1 MQVDL
6 NRVIE
11 QVSKEKGIDKTIV
24 INAVEEMMH
33 SAARRT
39 FGPDRNIES
48 RFNPEL
54 GEIELFEIKT
64 VVEKVANA
72 AAEADVAEA
81 RAKYDPEAEVGDEI
95 LIKLDTATM
104 GRIAAQAAKQNL
116 IQHIRDAERKQ
127 IFNEFKDR
135 KQEVVSGI
143 VQRFERKNMIV
154 NLGRTEAILPEKE
167 QIPHERYRQGDRIRA
182 LILDVDLSE
191 KGLSI
196 VLSRTSNDFLMKLFE
211 QEVPEIYEGIV
222 EIRQSARE
230 PGGRAKVAVYSK
242 DSDVDPVGACVGMK
256 GTRVQSV
263 VQELRGEKIDIVP
276 WTDDQA
282 ELVCRAL
289 APAKVSKVIIDEDEH
304 AMEVIVPD
312 DQLSLAIGKRGQNV
326 RLAHRLTGWK
336 LDVRSEAEAEEEAR
350 SARAS
355 LNAIPGIGDINAELL
370 YQWGFRSAEQ
380 LAEADETAFDVEGI
394 SAERATQII
403 NAAREHVA
411 NKKIAAEAK
420 AAAPPRR
427 PRRLR
432 PKLRPAATRS
442 RRRGGGA
449 PKRSR
454 SESVPA
460 ATEEAGEKSLANR
473 PERTCIGCM
482 KRDAKAAMVRI
493 AVVNGHVEVDFEAR
507 RAGRGGYLHPTLEC
521 AERFVSSKVK
531 EFRSL
536 RRKID
541 RPERLQIAAAIKL
554 RLDSN
559 SKVE

>member
-1 MQVDL
+1 MTGEL

-11 QVSKEKGIDKTIV
+11 QVSKEKGIDKAIV

-39 FGPDRNIES
+39 FGAECNIES
-48 RFNPEL
+48 RYNAEI
-54 GEIELFEIKT
+54 GEIELFEIKV
-64 VVEKVANA
+64 VVERVTNPQI
-72 AAEADVAEA
+72 ETTQEVA
-81 RAKYDPEAEVGDEI
+81 RADYDPEAEIGDEI

-116 IQHIRDAERKQ
+116 IQHIRDAERRQ

-135 KQEVVSGI
+135 KGEIISGI

-182 LILDVDLSE
+182 LIIDVDLSE

-196 VLSRTSNDFLMKLFE
+196 VLSRAANEFLLRLFAE
-211 QEVPEIYEGIV
+211 EVPEIYEGIV

-256 GTRVQSV
+256 GTRVQSI
-263 VQELRGEKIDIVP
+263 VQELRGEKIDIVS

-304 AMEVIVPD
+304 LMEVVVPD

-326 RLAHRLTGWK
+326 RLAHRLSGWK
-336 LDVRSEAEAEEEAR
+336 IDLRSDSEAEEEAR

-355 LNAIPGIGDINAELL
+355 LNASPGFGDINAELL
-370 YQWGFRSAEQ
+370 YQWGFRTADQ
-380 LAEADETAFDVEGI
+380 LAEIEEDAFEVEGI
-394 SAERATQII
+394 SADRARQLI

-411 NKKIAAEAK
+411 RKRAEEAS
-420 AAAPPRR
+420 AAAGDNGA
-427 PRRLR
+427 LDADG
-432 PKLRPAATRS
+432 AAAD
-442 RRRGGGA
+442 GA
-449 PKRSR
+449 PGARADG
-454 SESVPA
+454 SVENGSQGDDG
-460 ATEEAGEKSLANR
+460 T
-473 PERTCIGCM
+473 T
-482 KRDAKAAMVRI
+482 KA
-493 AVVNGHVEVDFEAR
+493 
-507 RAGRGGYLHPTLEC
+507 
-521 AERFVSSKVK
+521 
-531 EFRSL
+531 
-536 RRKID
+536 
-541 RPERLQIAAAIKL
+541 
-554 RLDSN
+554 
-559 SKVE
+559 

>member
-72 AAEADVAEA
+72 AAEADVTEA

-350 SARAS
+350 SRARRSTRSRHRRYQRRAALPVGFPLGRAIVGGGRDGVRRRGNQRRARAPDNQRGARARREQEGCGRGESGS
-355 LNAIPGIGDINAELL
+355 LRQKPPRLPRL
-370 YQWGFRSAEQ
+370 Q
-380 LAEADETAFDVEGI
+380 LHLRKLRRLKRRLPKLKCAEA
-394 SAERATQII
+394 
-403 NAAREHVA
+403 
-411 NKKIAAEAK
+411 AAETVILRNL
-420 AAAPPRR
+420 RR
-427 PRRLR
+427 PRR
-432 PKLRPAATRS
+432 
-442 RRRGGGA
+442 RR
-449 PKRSR
+449 
-454 SESVPA
+454 
-460 ATEEAGEKSLANR
+460 
-473 PERTCIGCM
+473 C
-482 KRDAKAAMVRI
+482 
-493 AVVNGHVEVDFEAR
+493 R
-507 RAGRGGYLHPTLEC
+507 REM
-521 AERFVSSKVK
+521 
-531 EFRSL
+531 
-536 RRKID
+536 
-541 RPERLQIAAAIKL
+541 
-554 RLDSN
+554 
-559 SKVE
+559 

>member
-1 MQVDL
+1 MSVDL

-11 QVSKEKGIDKTIV
+11 QVSKEKGIDRAIV
-24 INAVEEMMH
+24 VTAVEEMMH

-48 RFNPEL
+48 RYNTDI

-64 VVEKVANA
+64 VVGQVANA
-72 AAEADVAEA
+72 ASEVELEEAHE
-81 RAKYDPEAEVGDEI
+81 KYDPEAQIGDEI

-135 KQEVVSGI
+135 KGEIVSGI

-196 VLSRTSNDFLMKLFE
+196 VLSRTSNLFLMKLFE

-242 DSDVDPVGACVGMK
+242 DNDVDPVGACVGMK

-289 APAKVSKVIIDEDEH
+289 APAKVSKVIIDEEER

-326 RLAHRLTGWK
+326 RLAHRLSGWK
-336 LDVRSEAEAEEEAR
+336 LDVRSDSEAEEEAR

-380 LAEADETAFDVEGI
+380 LSEANEDNFEVEGI
-394 SAERATQII
+394 SPERARQVIL
-403 NAAREHVA
+403 AAREWVA
-411 NKKIAAEAK
+411 NKKRVE
-420 AAAPPRR
+420 
-427 PRRLR
+427 
-432 PKLRPAATRS
+432 
-442 RRRGGGA
+442 
-449 PKRSR
+449 
-454 SESVPA
+454 
-460 ATEEAGEKSLANR
+460 
-473 PERTCIGCM
+473 
-482 KRDAKAAMVRI
+482 DAKA
-493 AVVNGHVEVDFEAR
+493 
-507 RAGRGGYLHPTLEC
+507 
-521 AERFVSSKVK
+521 
-531 EFRSL
+531 
-536 RRKID
+536 
-541 RPERLQIAAAIKL
+541 QAAADLAEAESAARAETALAASTEDAGQQPAIESESDAGAK
-554 RLDSN
+554 S
-559 SKVE
+559 

>member
-1 MQVDL
+1 MSVDL

-11 QVSKEKGIDKTIV
+11 QVSKEKGIDRTIV

-48 RFNPEL
+48 RYNQDL

-64 VVEKVANA
+64 VVEQVANP
-72 AAEADVAEA
+72 AAEVGVEEA
-81 RAKYDPEAEVGDEI
+81 HAKYDPEAQAGDEI

-127 IFNEFKDR
+127 IYNEFKDR
-135 KQEVVSGI
+135 KGDVASGI
-143 VQRFERKNMIV
+143 VQRFDRKNMIV

-196 VLSRTSNDFLMKLFE
+196 VLSRTSNLFLMKLFE

-222 EIRQSARE
+222 EIRQCARE

-242 DSDVDPVGACVGMK
+242 DGDVDPVGACVGMK

-263 VQELRGEKIDIVP
+263 VQELRGEKIDIVS

-326 RLAHRLTGWK
+326 RLAHRLAGWK
-336 LDVRSEAEAEEEAR
+336 LDVRSDSEAEEEAR
-350 SARAS
+350 AARAS

-380 LAEADETAFDVEGI
+380 LAEANENNFEVEGI
-394 SAERATQII
+394 SPERARQVIH
-403 NAAREHVA
+403 AAREWVA
-411 NKKIAAEAK
+411 NKKRIEEAKAQAAAEAVAEK
-420 AAAPPRR
+420 HAAE
-427 PRRLR
+427 
-432 PKLRPAATRS
+432 AAQAAKSANGASEADTRE
-442 RRRGGGA
+442 GL
-449 PKRSR
+449 
-454 SESVPA
+454 E
-460 ATEEAGEKSLANR
+460 ATHDAEVKS
-473 PERTCIGCM
+473 
-482 KRDAKAAMVRI
+482 
-493 AVVNGHVEVDFEAR
+493 
-507 RAGRGGYLHPTLEC
+507 
-521 AERFVSSKVK
+521 
-531 EFRSL
+531 
-536 RRKID
+536 
-541 RPERLQIAAAIKL
+541 
-554 RLDSN
+554 
-559 SKVE
+559 

>member
-1 MQVDL
+1 MAGDL

-11 QVSKEKGIDKTIV
+11 SVSKEKGIDKSIV

-39 FGPDRNIES
+39 FGADCNIES
-48 RFNPEL
+48 RFNSDV

-64 VVEKVANA
+64 VVDSITNP
-72 AAEADVAEA
+72 AAEVLVGEA
-81 RAKYDPEAEVGDEI
+81 RSKYDPEAQSGDEI

-127 IFNEFKDR
+127 IYNEFKDR
-135 KQEVVSGI
+135 KGEIVSGI

-196 VLSRTSNDFLMKLFE
+196 VLSRTSNLFLMKLFE

-326 RLAHRLTGWK
+326 RLAHRLSGWK
-336 LDVRSEAEAEEEAR
+336 LDVRSDSEAEEEAR
-350 SARAS
+350 AARAS

-370 YQWGFRSAEQ
+370 FQWGFRTAEQ
-380 LAEADETAFDVEGI
+380 LADANEETFEVEGI
-394 SAERATQII
+394 SPERAKQLIH
-403 NAAREHVA
+403 AAREWVA
-411 NKKIAAEAK
+411 TKRRLEEERAQAAEAAALESAAG
-420 AAAPPRR
+420 AAA
-427 PRRLR
+427 
-432 PKLRPAATRS
+432 
-442 RRRGGGA
+442 GA
-449 PKRSR
+449 
-454 SESVPA
+454 EA
-460 ATEEAGEKSLANR
+460 EDETIEEA
-473 PERTCIGCM
+473 
-482 KRDAKAAMVRI
+482 
-493 AVVNGHVEVDFEAR
+493 
-507 RAGRGGYLHPTLEC
+507 
-521 AERFVSSKVK
+521 
-531 EFRSL
+531 
-536 RRKID
+536 
-541 RPERLQIAAAIKL
+541 AAAGAEA
-554 RLDSN
+554 
-559 SKVE
+559 VEASDAAVKS

>member
-1 MQVDL
+1 MAVDL

-48 RFNPEL
+48 RYNNEV
-54 GEIELFEIKT
+54 GEVELFEIKT
-64 VVEKVANA
+64 VVEHVANPA
-72 AAEADVAEA
+72 SEVELDEAHG
-81 RAKYDPEAEVGDEI
+81 RYDPDAQPGDEI

-127 IFNEFKDR
+127 IYNEFKDR
-135 KQEVVSGI
+135 KNEIVSGI

-182 LILDVDLSE
+182 LILEVELSE

-196 VLSRTSNDFLMKLFE
+196 VLSRTSNLFLMKLFE

-222 EIRQSARE
+222 EIRQCARE

-326 RLAHRLTGWK
+326 RLAHRLAGWK
-336 LDVRSEAEAEEEAR
+336 LDVRSDSDAEEEAR
-350 SARAS
+350 AARAS

-380 LAEADETAFDVEGI
+380 LADANENNFEVEGI
-394 SAERATQII
+394 SPERACQVVH
-403 NAAREHVA
+403 AAREWVA
-411 NKKIAAEAK
+411 RKRAEQAKRLETADNLPGQNSAPESAPEPAPNDPTTTDLEATPAAGDAKDAEA
-420 AAAPPRR
+420 
-427 PRRLR
+427 
-432 PKLRPAATRS
+432 
-442 RRRGGGA
+442 
-449 PKRSR
+449 
-454 SESVPA
+454 E
-460 ATEEAGEKSLANR
+460 
-473 PERTCIGCM
+473 
-482 KRDAKAAMVRI
+482 
-493 AVVNGHVEVDFEAR
+493 
-507 RAGRGGYLHPTLEC
+507 
-521 AERFVSSKVK
+521 
-531 EFRSL
+531 
-536 RRKID
+536 
-541 RPERLQIAAAIKL
+541 
-554 RLDSN
+554 
-559 SKVE
+559 

>member
-1 MQVDL
+1 MD
-6 NRVIE
+6 
-11 QVSKEKGIDKTIV
+11 SK
-24 INAVEEMMH
+24 
-33 SAARRT
+33 RRT
-39 FGPDRNIES
+39 
-48 RFNPEL
+48 
-54 GEIELFEIKT
+54 T
-64 VVEKVANA
+64 
-72 AAEADVAEA
+72 
-81 RAKYDPEAEVGDEI
+81 KYDPEAEIGDEI

-127 IFNEFKDR
+127 IFNEFKDC
-135 KQEVVSGI
+135 KGEIVSGI

-196 VLSRTSNDFLMKLFE
+196 VLSRTSNLFLMKLFE

-289 APAKVSKVIIDEDEH
+289 APESLQGDYRRGRARHGGDRPGRSTVAGDRQARPECPPRSS
-304 AMEVIVPD
+304 ALGMETRRT
-312 DQLSLAIGKRGQNV
+312 Q
-326 RLAHRLTGWK
+326 RL
-336 LDVRSEAEAEEEAR
+336 EAEEEAR
-350 SARAS
+350 EARAS

-380 LAEADETAFDVEGI
+380 LAEANEDTSRSRGSVRT
-394 SAERATQII
+394 SA
-403 NAAREHVA
+403 
-411 NKKIAAEAK
+411 
-420 AAAPPRR
+420 PGR
-427 PRRLR
+427 PRGARMGR
-432 PKLRPAATRS
+432 EQEAN
-442 RRRGGGA
+442 RRGQGG
-449 PKRSR
+449 
-454 SESVPA
+454 
-460 ATEEAGEKSLANR
+460 
-473 PERTCIGCM
+473 
-482 KRDAKAAMVRI
+482 
-493 AVVNGHVEVDFEAR
+493 
-507 RAGRGGYLHPTLEC
+507 GRG
-521 AERFVSSKVK
+521 
-531 EFRSL
+531 
-536 RRKID
+536 
-541 RPERLQIAAAIKL
+541 
-554 RLDSN
+554 
-559 SKVE
+559 

>member
-11 QVSKEKGIDKTIV
+11 QVAKEKGIDRGIV
-24 INAVEEMMH
+24 VAAVEEMMH

-48 RFNPEL
+48 RFNAEL

-64 VVEKVANA
+64 VVENVADPA
-72 AAEADVAEA
+72 LEVAVDEA
-81 RAKYDPEAEVGDEI
+81 RAKLDPEAEVGDEI

-127 IFNEFKDR
+127 IYNEFKDR
-135 KQEVVSGI
+135 KLEIVSGI

-182 LILDVDLSE
+182 LITEVDLSE

-196 VLSRTSNDFLMKLFE
+196 VLSRTSTDFLRTLFE
-211 QEVPEIYEGIV
+211 QEVPEMYEGIV

-256 GTRVQSV
+256 GTRVQAV

-336 LDVRSEAEAEEEAR
+336 LDVRGEGEAEEEAR

-355 LNAIPGIGDINAELL
+355 LNSIPGIGDINAELL
-370 YQWGFRSAEQ
+370 FQWGFRSSEQ
-380 LAEADETAFDVEGI
+380 LAEADEATFGVEGI
-394 SAERATQII
+394 SPERATQII
-403 NAAREHVA
+403 MAAREHVA
-411 NKKIAAEAK
+411 NKRRLEEAARVKAEAEAQAQAE
-420 AAAPPRR
+420 AAA
-427 PRRLR
+427 
-432 PKLRPAATRS
+432 
-442 RRRGGGA
+442 
-449 PKRSR
+449 
-454 SESVPA
+454 
-460 ATEEAGEKSLANR
+460 
-473 PERTCIGCM
+473 
-482 KRDAKAAMVRI
+482 
-493 AVVNGHVEVDFEAR
+493 
-507 RAGRGGYLHPTLEC
+507 
-521 AERFVSSKVK
+521 
-531 EFRSL
+531 
-536 RRKID
+536 
-541 RPERLQIAAAIKL
+541 QAAA
-554 RLDSN
+554 DDASAAPVQG
-559 SKVE
+559 VETALETADAQGKS

>member
-11 QVSKEKGIDKTIV
+11 QVSKEKGIDKSIV
-24 INAVEEMMH
+24 VNAVEEMMH

-39 FGPDRNIES
+39 FGPDRKIES
-48 RFNPEL
+48 RFNVDL

-64 VVEKVANA
+64 VVEQVLNA
-72 AAEADVAEA
+72 GGEISIEDAH
-81 RAKYDPEAEVGDEI
+81 AKYDPEAEIGDEI

-116 IQHIRDAERKQ
+116 IQHIREAERKQ
-127 IFNEFKDR
+127 IYNEFKDR
-135 KQEVVSGI
+135 KGEIVSGI

-182 LILDVDLSE
+182 LITDVDLSE

-196 VLSRTSNDFLMKLFE
+196 VLSRTSNDFLIALFA

-222 EIRQSARE
+222 EIRQCARE

-336 LDVRSEAEAEEEAR
+336 LDVRSEQEAEEEAR
-350 SARAS
+350 AARQS

-370 YQWGFRSAEQ
+370 FQWGFRSAEQ
-380 LAEADETAFDVEGI
+380 LAEADENNFDVEGI
-394 SAERATQII
+394 SPERARQII
-403 NAAREHVA
+403 LAAREHVA
-411 NKKIAAEAK
+411 NKKRQEEARLAAEAEAERER
-420 AAAPPRR
+420 AAA
-427 PRRLR
+427 
-432 PKLRPAATRS
+432 AAS
-442 RRRGGGA
+442 A
-449 PKRSR
+449 AVEAAAHPDEAADSA
-454 SESVPA
+454 ESAQP
-460 ATEEAGEKSLANR
+460 ATESTTDAEGKS
-473 PERTCIGCM
+473 
-482 KRDAKAAMVRI
+482 
-493 AVVNGHVEVDFEAR
+493 
-507 RAGRGGYLHPTLEC
+507 
-521 AERFVSSKVK
+521 
-531 EFRSL
+531 
-536 RRKID
+536 
-541 RPERLQIAAAIKL
+541 
-554 RLDSN
+554 
-559 SKVE
+559 

>member
-1 MQVDL
+1 MAGDL

-11 QVSKEKGIDKTIV
+11 SVSKEKGIDKSIV

-39 FGPDRNIES
+39 FGADCNIES

-64 VVEKVANA
+64 VVDSITNPA
-72 AAEADVAEA
+72 AQVLVGEA
-81 RAKYDPEAEVGDEI
+81 RAKYDPEAQSGDEI

-127 IFNEFKDR
+127 IYNEFKDR
-135 KQEVVSGI
+135 KGEIVSGI

-196 VLSRTSNDFLMKLFE
+196 VLSRTSNLFLMKLFE

-326 RLAHRLTGWK
+326 RLAHRLSGWK
-336 LDVRSEAEAEEEAR
+336 LDVRSDSEAEEEAR
-350 SARAS
+350 AARAS

-370 YQWGFRSAEQ
+370 FQWGFRTAEQ
-380 LAEADETAFDVEGI
+380 LADASEDTFEVEGI
-394 SAERATQII
+394 SPERAKQLIH
-403 NAAREHVA
+403 AAREWVA
-411 NKKIAAEAK
+411 TKRRLEEERAHAAEA
-420 AAAPPRR
+420 AARESAADGGEEMIGEAAEA
-427 PRRLR
+427 
-432 PKLRPAATRS
+432 PAA
-442 RRRGGGA
+442 
-449 PKRSR
+449 
-454 SESVPA
+454 
-460 ATEEAGEKSLANR
+460 EASDAGVKS
-473 PERTCIGCM
+473 
-482 KRDAKAAMVRI
+482 
-493 AVVNGHVEVDFEAR
+493 
-507 RAGRGGYLHPTLEC
+507 
-521 AERFVSSKVK
+521 
-531 EFRSL
+531 
-536 RRKID
+536 
-541 RPERLQIAAAIKL
+541 
-554 RLDSN
+554 
-559 SKVE
+559 

>member
-1 MQVDL
+1 MAVDL

-24 INAVEEMMH
+24 ISAVEEMMH

-39 FGPDRNIES
+39 FGPERNIES
-48 RFNPEL
+48 RYNNEV
-54 GEIELFEIKT
+54 GEVELFEIKT
-64 VVEKVANA
+64 VVERVANPA
-72 AAEADVAEA
+72 SEVELDEAHS
-81 RAKYDPEAEVGDEI
+81 KYDPDAQPGDEI

-127 IFNEFKDR
+127 IYNEFKDR
-135 KQEVVSGI
+135 KSEIVSGI

-182 LILDVDLSE
+182 LILEVELSE

-196 VLSRTSNDFLMKLFE
+196 VLSRTSNSFLMKLFE

-222 EIRQSARE
+222 EIRQCARE

-326 RLAHRLTGWK
+326 RLAHRLSGWK
-336 LDVRSEAEAEEEAR
+336 LDVRSDSEAEEEAR
-350 SARAS
+350 TARAS

-380 LAEADETAFDVEGI
+380 LADANENNFEVEGI
-394 SAERATQII
+394 SPERARQVIH
-403 NAAREHVA
+403 AAREWVA
-411 NKKIAAEAK
+411 KKRAEQVRRADMANNSAGTSPAPDSIVEPTPDTQAVTAIETAASDGNAEDAEA
-420 AAAPPRR
+420 
-427 PRRLR
+427 
-432 PKLRPAATRS
+432 
-442 RRRGGGA
+442 
-449 PKRSR
+449 
-454 SESVPA
+454 E
-460 ATEEAGEKSLANR
+460 
-473 PERTCIGCM
+473 
-482 KRDAKAAMVRI
+482 
-493 AVVNGHVEVDFEAR
+493 
-507 RAGRGGYLHPTLEC
+507 
-521 AERFVSSKVK
+521 
-531 EFRSL
+531 
-536 RRKID
+536 
-541 RPERLQIAAAIKL
+541 
-554 RLDSN
+554 
-559 SKVE
+559 

>member
-1 MQVDL
+1 MAVDL

-11 QVSKEKGIDKTIV
+11 QVSKEKGIDKAIV
-24 INAVEEMMH
+24 ISAVEEMMH

-39 FGPDRNIES
+39 FGAERNIES
-48 RFNPEL
+48 RFNSDI
-54 GEIELFEIKT
+54 GEVELFEIKT
-64 VVEKVANA
+64 VVDHA
-72 AAEADVAEA
+72 ASSGSEVELEHAH
-81 RAKYDPEAEVGDEI
+81 AKYDPDAQVGDEI

-127 IFNEFKDR
+127 IYNEFKDR
-135 KQEVVSGI
+135 KSEVVSGI

-154 NLGRTEAILPEKE
+154 NLGRTEAILLEKE

-191 KGLSI
+191 KGLAI
-196 VLSRTSNDFLMKLFE
+196 ILSRTANLFLMKLFE

-222 EIRQSARE
+222 EIRQCARE

-242 DSDVDPVGACVGMK
+242 DTDVDPVGACVGMK

-304 AMEVIVPD
+304 GMEVIVPD

-326 RLAHRLTGWK
+326 RLAHRLSGWK
-336 LDVRSEAEAEEEAR
+336 LDVRSDSEAEEEAR
-350 SARAS
+350 EARAS

-380 LAEADETAFDVEGI
+380 LAEANEDNFEVEGI
-394 SAERATQII
+394 SPERAHQVI
-403 NAAREHVA
+403 NAARDWVA
-411 NKKIAAEAK
+411 SRKRLEEEKAAMAAEA
-420 AAAPPRR
+420 AETG
-427 PRRLR
+427 
-432 PKLRPAATRS
+432 PAS
-442 RRRGGGA
+442 PDG
-449 PKRSR
+449 
-454 SESVPA
+454 
-460 ATEEAGEKSLANR
+460 ATENGDGPTVTEVEISVEAKS
-473 PERTCIGCM
+473 
-482 KRDAKAAMVRI
+482 
-493 AVVNGHVEVDFEAR
+493 
-507 RAGRGGYLHPTLEC
+507 
-521 AERFVSSKVK
+521 
-531 EFRSL
+531 
-536 RRKID
+536 
-541 RPERLQIAAAIKL
+541 
-554 RLDSN
+554 
-559 SKVE
+559 

>member
-1 MQVDL
+1 MSVDL

-24 INAVEEMMH
+24 VNAVEEMMH

-48 RFNPEL
+48 RFNPEI

-64 VVEKVANA
+64 VVTTIVNA
-72 AAEADVAEA
+72 GSEVELEEAHD
-81 RAKYDPEAEVGDEI
+81 KYDPEAQVGDEI

-135 KQEVVSGI
+135 KGEIVSGI

-196 VLSRTSNDFLMKLFE
+196 VLSRTSNLFLMKLFE
-211 QEVPEIYEGIV
+211 QEVPEIYEAIV
-222 EIRQSARE
+222 EIRQCARE

-242 DSDVDPVGACVGMK
+242 DNDVDPVGACVGMK

-289 APAKVSKVIIDEDEH
+289 APAKVSKVVIDEDEH

-326 RLAHRLTGWK
+326 RLAHRLSGWK
-336 LDVRSEAEAEEEAR
+336 LDVRSDSEAEEEAR
-350 SARAS
+350 AARAS

-380 LAEADETAFDVEGI
+380 LSEANEDNFEVEGI
-394 SAERATQII
+394 SPERARQVIL
-403 NAAREHVA
+403 AARGWVES
-411 NKKIAAEAK
+411 KQRMEEEK
-420 AAAPPRR
+420 AAAAV
-427 PRRLR
+427 
-432 PKLRPAATRS
+432 AAAQAALETS
-442 RRRGGGA
+442 AEADGVEELGAVDGGA
-449 PKRSR
+449 
-454 SESVPA
+454 ESA
-460 ATEEAGEKSLANR
+460 DDELEREADADEAEVKS
-473 PERTCIGCM
+473 
-482 KRDAKAAMVRI
+482 DA
-493 AVVNGHVEVDFEAR
+493 EVK
-507 RAGRGGYLHPTLEC
+507 
-521 AERFVSSKVK
+521 S
-531 EFRSL
+531 
-536 RRKID
+536 
-541 RPERLQIAAAIKL
+541 
-554 RLDSN
+554 
-559 SKVE
+559 

>member
-1 MQVDL
+1 MAIDL

-11 QVSKEKGIDKTIV
+11 QVCKEKGIDRTIV

-39 FGPDRNIES
+39 FGPERNIES
-48 RFNPEL
+48 RYNNEI

-64 VVEKVANA
+64 VVEQVSNP
-72 AAEADVAEA
+72 AAEVELSEA
-81 RAKYDPEAEVGDEI
+81 HAKYDPDAQPGDEI

-127 IFNEFKDR
+127 IYNEFKDR
-135 KQEVVSGI
+135 KNEIVSGI

-196 VLSRTSNDFLMKLFE
+196 VLSRTSNLFLMKLFE

-222 EIRQSARE
+222 EIRQCARE

-289 APAKVSKVIIDEDEH
+289 APAKVSKVVIDEDEH

-326 RLAHRLTGWK
+326 RLAHRLSGWK
-336 LDVRSEAEAEEEAR
+336 LDVRSDSEAEEEAR
-350 SARAS
+350 ASRAS

-380 LAEADETAFDVEGI
+380 LAEAEEETLNIEGV
-394 SAERATQII
+394 S
-403 NAAREHVA
+403 
-411 NKKIAAEAK
+411 
-420 AAAPPRR
+420 
-427 PRRLR
+427 
-432 PKLRPAATRS
+432 
-442 RRRGGGA
+442 
-449 PKRSR
+449 
-454 SESVPA
+454 
-460 ATEEAGEKSLANR
+460 
-473 PERTCIGCM
+473 PERVHQI
-482 KRDAKAAMVRI
+482 
-493 AVVNGHVEVDFEAR
+493 
-507 RAGRGGYLHPTLEC
+507 
-521 AERFVSSKVK
+521 
-531 EFRSL
+531 
-536 RRKID
+536 
-541 RPERLQIAAAIKL
+541 IAAARTHVAAKRKAEEEARAAAAAQAAAAADAEGIVSEPGEAREDVAEADAEAQAK
-554 RLDSN
+554 S
-559 SKVE
+559 